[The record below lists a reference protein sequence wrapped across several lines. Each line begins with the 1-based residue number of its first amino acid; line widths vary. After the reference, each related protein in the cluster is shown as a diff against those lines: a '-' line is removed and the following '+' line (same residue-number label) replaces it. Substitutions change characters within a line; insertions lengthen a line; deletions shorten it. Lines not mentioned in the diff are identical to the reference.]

1 MTDFPSPILFDD
13 ARAILQRVAM
23 ANRLP
28 VEQLP
33 LARCHGRVLAQDIA
47 APIALQPFDNS
58 AMDGYACR
66 HADLHEADAVTL
78 VLVGEQFAGRALDL
92 QVGEGEC
99 VRITTGAP
107 MPRGADTVVIREE
120 SSVDGNAV
128 VLRSAVRDG
137 ANVRKAGEDARP
149 GDPVLRAG
157 TPLNAVQ
164 VSLAASL
171 GIERLPVSRKPTV
184 AVFTTGDELVEPGM
198 PLQPGE
204 IYNSNRELLMGL
216 LRADGLEPT
225 AWPTLPDDPARI
237 ASMVQDAASSFDIVI
252 TCGAVSAGEK
262 DHIPA
267 MLQMHGAVHFWKVRM
282 KPGMPLLAG
291 QLGRAQ
297 FLGLPGNPVSV
308 LATYLALGRVLI
320 DGMQGRAARPR
331 RFARLDAAIEKP
343 HARREFMRGTLR
355 CGDDG
360 SQWIAPNDATGS
372 HRLRAAADADAL
384 LVLAEGPQSC
394 ARGDA
399 VEVLAY

>member
-1 MTDFPSPILFDD
+1 MRMTDFPSPILFDD

-78 VLVGEQFAGRALDL
+78 ALVGEQFAGRALDL

-184 AVFTTGDELVEPGM
+184 AVFTM
-198 PLQPGE
+198 IRRIQP
-204 IYNSNRELLMGL
+204 SKL
-216 LRADGLEPT
+216 
-225 AWPTLPDDPARI
+225 PARLNL
-237 ASMVQDAASSFDIVI
+237 SMLRN
-252 TCGAVSAGEK
+252 T
-262 DHIPA
+262 
-267 MLQMHGAVHFWKVRM
+267 LM
-282 KPGMPLLAG
+282 KPSWRMSLAWSW
-291 QLGRAQ
+291 
-297 FLGLPGNPVSV
+297 FLV
-308 LATYLALGRVLI
+308 
-320 DGMQGRAARPR
+320 
-331 RFARLDAAIEKP
+331 
-343 HARREFMRGTLR
+343 
-355 CGDDG
+355 
-360 SQWIAPNDATGS
+360 
-372 HRLRAAADADAL
+372 
-384 LVLAEGPQSC
+384 
-394 ARGDA
+394 
-399 VEVLAY
+399 